1 MTFISASTF
10 FLASPQS
17 SLCTPYLTPL
27 SLQSPSYPLYL
38 SRSSL
43 SSSKS
48 SVYSSK
54 RPSSSAWTD
63 SSSERIL
70 SVAQLIT
77 NWVTSNKSSF
87 NPDQHVGNLCL
98 RCGKPHDTV
107 KVALVGSDRTVA
119 AMATSYSEM
128 LSQSTKKCGKLDFEF
143 YYIPLRTH
151 TVPHKNIEI
160 SQYKIYIKSEYNLSD
175 YVCHMD
181 PLYAQKLFYPTHTV
195 LRILPSIKPCP
206 ETQEVD
212 KTSRDPALILRNAL
226 NGYILHA
233 NTTYNLSGMSIVK
246 QQFLISWKTN
256 QLVY

>member
-1 MTFISASTF
+1 MTPTQ
-10 FLASPQS
+10 SP
-17 SLCTPYLTPL
+17 LTAN

-43 SSSKS
+43 CSSKS

-54 RPSSSAWTD
+54 RASTAW
-63 SSSERIL
+63 SNSESDNVL
-70 SVAQLIT
+70 SVSQLIT
-77 NWVTSNKSSF
+77 NWVTVNKSSF
-87 NPDQHVGNLCL
+87 NPDHHVNNLCL

-181 PLYAQKLFYPTHTV
+181 PLYSQKLFYPTHTV

-206 ETQEVD
+206 ETQEFD

-226 NGYILHA
+226 NGYLLHA
-233 NTTYNLSGMSIVK
+233 NTTYHLSG
-246 QQFLISWKTN
+246 N
-256 QLVY
+256 Y